1 MFTYTRAL
9 CMTNVDSSD
18 HCFFIFISPEAL
30 FSAKVT
36 AFFFVLC
43 LRSCALM
50 TITIN
55 AKLHNSNPVIMKVI
69 ICKHYCYHIG
79 AGNIAV
85 LMHAIEVVWI

>member
-1 MFTYTRAL
+1 
-9 CMTNVDSSD
+9 
-18 HCFFIFISPEAL
+18 
-30 FSAKVT
+30 
-36 AFFFVLC
+36 
-43 LRSCALM
+43 M